1 MSKKKILIY
10 FFAVL
15 PIIMVALSYQKLP
28 DLVPMQWGSEGVS
41 RYDDKW
47 QLFLIAGIN
56 ILIGIFMPI
65 LAKIDPRKDN
75 YAKFYPVYEN
85 IILLIEIFLAVLIA
99 ITISEC
105 RYPGRIPVVRVVSG
119 GVGLLFVFL
128 GNMMPKVK
136 SNFFTGIKTPW
147 ALSSETV
154 WNKTQRLGGKL
165 FFFGGFLMVVG
176 AVFAPIDRMPYVV
189 GVLACGIAL
198 FPSVM
203 SYVWYQEEMKQL
215 GKR

>member
-1 MSKKKILIY
+1 MSKKKIAIY

-15 PIIMVALSYQKLP
+15 PIVMVALFYQKLP

-41 RYDDKW
+41 RYGDKW

-65 LAKIDPRKDN
+65 MAKIDPRKNN
-75 YAKFYPVYEN
+75 YAKFSSVYEN
-85 IILLIEIFLAVLIA
+85 IILLIEVFLVAIMA
-99 ITISEC
+99 ITISESLN
-105 RYPGRIPVVRVVSG
+105 PGGIPVVRAVSG

-165 FFFGGFLMVVG
+165 FFFGGFLMVAG
-176 AVFAPIDRMPYVV
+176 AVFAPIDMMPYVV

-198 FPSVM
+198 LPSVM

>member
-1 MSKKKILIY
+1 MSKKKITIY

-15 PIIMVALSYQKLP
+15 PIIMVALFYQKLP
-28 DLVPMQWGSEGVS
+28 DLVPMQWGTEGVS

-65 LAKIDPRKDN
+65 IAKIDPRKNN
-75 YAKFYPVYEN
+75 YAKFSSVYEN
-85 IILLIEIFLAVLIA
+85 IILLIEVFLVAIMA
-99 ITISEC
+99 ITISESLH
-105 RYPGRIPVVRVVSG
+105 PEKIPVVRVVSG
-119 GVGLLFVFL
+119 GIGLLFLFL
-128 GNMMPKVK
+128 GNMMPKVR

-165 FFFGGFLMVVG
+165 FFFGGLLMVVG
-176 AVFAPIDRMPYVV
+176 AVFAPINMMPYMVV
-189 GVLACGIAL
+189 VLACGIAL
-198 FPSVM
+198 LPSVM
-203 SYVWYQEEMKQL
+203 SYVWYREEMKQL
-215 GKR
+215 GK